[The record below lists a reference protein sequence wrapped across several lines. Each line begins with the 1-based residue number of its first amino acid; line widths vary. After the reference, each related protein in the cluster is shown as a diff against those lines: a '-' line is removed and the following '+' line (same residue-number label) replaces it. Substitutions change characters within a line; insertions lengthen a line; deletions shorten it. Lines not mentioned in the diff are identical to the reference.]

1 VEIGAAEFRQAS
13 KEHLDGAIHCH
24 QNGDYLTCHYLCGL
38 AVECILRACRWKIDS
53 SWDGRHALL
62 KLYKEARF
70 DALVKERD
78 SSEMADK
85 FYSITSRWSNTHR
98 FASRAKLVSYLN
110 EIRATH
116 NVRAINSRLIAR
128 KCLVRQSSL

>member
-1 VEIGAAEFRQAS
+1 M
-13 KEHLDGAIHCH
+13 
-24 QNGDYLTCHYLCGL
+24 
-38 AVECILRACRWKIDS
+38 
-53 SWDGRHALL
+53 L

-70 DALVKERD
+70 DALVKGRD

-116 NVRAINSRLIAR
+116 NVRGDKLKANRSEMFSAAEFIVKIGLEKWTN
-128 KCLVRQSSL
+128 